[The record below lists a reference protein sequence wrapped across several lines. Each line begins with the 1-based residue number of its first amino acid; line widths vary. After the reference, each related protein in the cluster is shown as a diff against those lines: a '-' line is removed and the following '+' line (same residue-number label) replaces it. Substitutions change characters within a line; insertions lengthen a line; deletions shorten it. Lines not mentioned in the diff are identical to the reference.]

1 MNSFAVQSGQLTETP
16 QTARQTVDAKGR
28 TPIAWTDAHGKVWP
42 HESGAALFDGV
53 PYLYT
58 REAVL
63 AAVAA
68 QDDIVVV
75 TSGARPAPEVIQG
88 TADAVAAAASAEPVT
103 IPTPAVLAAQKLVMM
118 SAFANPAGHA
128 QQIA

>member
-1 MNSFAVQSGQLTETP
+1 MNSFTVQSGQLTETP
-16 QTARQTVDAKGR
+16 QTARQTFDAKGR

-58 REAVL
+58 REAVF
-63 AAVAA
+63 AAIAA

-75 TSGARPAPEVIQG
+75 TNGARPAPEVIQS
-88 TADAVAAAASAEPVT
+88 TADAVAAAAAAEPVT
-103 IPTPAVLAAQKLVMM
+103 IPAPAVLAAQKLAMM
-118 SAFANPAGHA
+118 SAFADPAGHA